1 MPVPQWINNKLQI
14 YKEIKATIWKIL
26 ILTPITRPTFAAST
40 GPAMPW
46 DNGLAQ
52 IQNALTGNTAHALI
66 VLAIAITGIAVALG
80 EHDSIFRKAASIVFG
95 GSIAVGA
102 VSLYSTLRFSG
113 AVIG

>member
-1 MPVPQWINNKLQI
+1 MKDRKNKWVRHLQQGFRGLQI
-14 YKEIKATIWKIL
+14 YA
-26 ILTPITRPTFAAST
+26 LTSLTRVVHAAST

-46 DNGLAQ
+46 DNGLTQ

-80 EHDSIFRKAASIVFG
+80 ENDSIFRKAASIVFG

-113 AVIG
+113 AVMG

>member
-1 MPVPQWINNKLQI
+1 MKNYLFKNIINFTSKN
-14 YKEIKATIWKIL
+14 IL
-26 ILTPITRPTFAAST
+26 KHVAVFTPSISYASSS

-46 DNGLAQ
+46 DSGLQQ

-66 VLAIAITGIAVALG
+66 VMAIALTGIAIAVG
-80 EHDSIFRKAASIVFG
+80 ESDSIFRKAACIVFG

-113 AVIG
+113 AEI